1 MKDMERRLGVES
13 DDPFNP
19 DRIKGLKVTKKSNPA
34 FSTLNPKP

>member
-19 DRIKGLKVTKKSNPA
+19 DKIKGLKVKKS
-34 FSTLNPKP
+34 